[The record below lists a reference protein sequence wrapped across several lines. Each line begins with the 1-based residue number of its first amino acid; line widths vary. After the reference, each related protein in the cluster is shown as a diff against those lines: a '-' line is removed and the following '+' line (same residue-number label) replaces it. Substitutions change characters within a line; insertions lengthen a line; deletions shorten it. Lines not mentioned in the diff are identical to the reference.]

1 MNGSAEGPGGGE
13 LSSVGV
19 RFNGFGRGARAVA
32 GALCGVLCL
41 AAPAIAQQSP
51 LWSPWSSQPS
61 PARPPFGPPPAPPPL
76 QPPLVLLLDG
86 LGVYVENDYVGV
98 SALSRPLRQQGFR
111 TRSDTHFLN
120 KQAGAAPNVVIGHSL
135 GGSTALRFAGD
146 LVRRGDPAPLVI
158 TIDAAPGSP
167 SCPVARCINI
177 HGPGFPDVRGARN
190 IDAWA
195 AGARFVAHA
204 QLPTHPAVEA
214 MILDLTATYM
224 TQWSS
229 AQASRAPEAGT
240 AAPRPKGG

>member
-1 MNGSAEGPGGGE
+1 MGARFSFFG
-13 LSSVGV
+13 LGV
-19 RFNGFGRGARAVA
+19 RVVA
-32 GALCGVLCL
+32 GALGGLLCL
-41 AAPAIAQQSP
+41 AAPAAAQQPP
-51 LWSPWSSQPS
+51 LWSPWSSLS
-61 PARPPFGPPPAPPPL
+61 PAQPPFGAPPAPAPL
-76 QPPLVLLLDG
+76 KPPLVLLLDG

-120 KQAGAAPNVVIGHSL
+120 RQAGAVPNVVIGHSL

-146 LVRRGDPAPLVI
+146 LARRGDPAPLVI

-190 IDAWA
+190 IDAWG
-195 AGARFVAHA
+195 AGARFVTHA

-214 MILDLTATYM
+214 MILDLTAAYM
-224 TQWSS
+224 AQWSS
-229 AQASRAPEAGT
+229 AQAPRLPEAGT
-240 AAPRPKGG
+240 AAPRPRGG